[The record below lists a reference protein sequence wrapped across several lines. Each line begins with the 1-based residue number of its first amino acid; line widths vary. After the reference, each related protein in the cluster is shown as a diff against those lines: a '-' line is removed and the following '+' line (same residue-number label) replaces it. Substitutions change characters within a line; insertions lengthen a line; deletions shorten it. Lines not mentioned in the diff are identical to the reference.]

1 MAPRYHPDLPAPHG
15 VSLRVCNA
23 CLCVARKRG
32 RCIPCCSSREHLK
45 LPFFLKQSAARTG
58 LRVFAKAHSHTLADN
73 GASRR
78 GLQARVGRSAC
89 NFEVIFNA
97 RAMLVSQPRQL
108 SVIAVRVYSSSTTFL
123 LFCGRSNVSHI
134 PLIVA
139 FCFRVTKNPWLS
151 GVLATLLLPLISRQL
166 E

>member
-15 VSLRVCNA
+15 VSLRVCNV
-23 CLCVARKRG
+23 CFGVARKRG
-32 RCIPCCSSREHLK
+32 RCTASCRSREHLK
-45 LPFFLKQSAARTG
+45 LPFFLNYSATRTG
-58 LRVFAKAHSHTLADN
+58 LGVFAKAHYHTLADN

-78 GLQARVGRSAC
+78 GLQAREGRSAC

-97 RAMLVSQPRQL
+97 RAMLVSQPRQF

>member
-97 RAMLVSQPRQL
+97 CMALVSQPCQL
-108 SVIAVRVYSSSTTFL
+108 SEAIGRVYSSSATFFVYIL
-123 LFCGRSNVSHI
+123 LHEFVFSGNKK
-134 PLIVA
+134 PLHL
-139 FCFRVTKNPWLS
+139 R
-151 GVLATLLLPLISRQL
+151 GLATLLLPLISRQPL
-166 E
+166 